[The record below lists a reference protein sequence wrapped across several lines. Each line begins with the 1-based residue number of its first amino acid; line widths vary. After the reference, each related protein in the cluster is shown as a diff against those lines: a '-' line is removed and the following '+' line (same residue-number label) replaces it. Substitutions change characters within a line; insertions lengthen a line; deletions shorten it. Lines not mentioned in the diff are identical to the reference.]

1 MSIVRAPRP
10 KGNFYILDK
19 RISEDGNLSW
29 GARGML
35 IFLLGK
41 PDNWR
46 VSIQNLVNETSKSKK
61 KSGRDAV
68 YAFLAE
74 LREAGYISLCQNRSE
89 SGSFGETDYLVHEH
103 SEPLTEKPDAVVAP
117 FPDLPDTALP
127 DAVIPDTGDPNT
139 ANTALISIKNQEIKT
154 TTTEEGAETE
164 SSSSQRLLETLE
176 VEFDTG
182 DPQKVGRNDLLAIK
196 PVICRWVLEHPEN
209 SIQDWIYYYATAASY
224 EASRGK
230 AIQRPAAFMQAV
242 MQNPVQD
249 WSQVH
254 LLKEAIARSRN
265 EKSIARQR
273 EQLAQ
278 AEGEQ
283 ESKSVKE
290 SLALFY
296 ELTPTHQQE
305 MLGKFRQAN
314 PVWSKYEL
322 HSKVLQHV
330 LAKWLSQIEWE
341 LVGADRLRND
351 RASPGELA
359 LKQ

>member
-19 RISEDGNLSW
+19 RISEDSNLSW

-68 YAFLAE
+68 YAYLAE
-74 LREAGYISLCQNRSE
+74 LREAGYISLYQNRSE

-103 SEPLTEKPDAVVAP
+103 SEPLTANPDTAVP
-117 FPDLPDTALP
+117 PLPDLPDTALP
-127 DAVIPDTGDPNT
+127 HAVIPDTGEPNT
-139 ANTALISIKNQEIKT
+139 ANTTLISIKNQEIKT
-154 TTTEEGAETE
+154 TTTKRADETE
-164 SSSSQRLLETLE
+164 SSSSQHLLETLE
-176 VEFDTG
+176 AEFDAAE
-182 DPQKVGRNDLLAIK
+182 PHKVGRNDLLAIK
-196 PVICRWVLEHPEN
+196 PVICRWVIEHPEN
-209 SIQDWIYYYATAASY
+209 SIQDWIYYYAIASTY

-230 AIQRPAAFMQAV
+230 AVQRPAAFMQAV

-254 LLKEAIARSRN
+254 LLKETMARARN
-265 EKSIARQR
+265 DERVAQQR
-273 EQLAQ
+273 EQLAKIE
-278 AEGEQ
+278 AEQ
-283 ESKSVKE
+283 ESKSVIE

-296 ELTPTHQQE
+296 ELTPVHQQE
-305 MLGKFRQAN
+305 LLGKFRQAN
-314 PVWSKYEL
+314 PPWSKYDL
-322 HSKVLQHV
+322 NSKVLQHV
-330 LAKWLSQIEWE
+330 LAKWLRQTEWE
-341 LVGADRLRND
+341 PVGTAWRRNA